1 MAFDTET
8 NRSVWASR
16 FAKLLLLSIINFILP
31 VLKKAVTAKTQSITK
46 GCHVAMVLPQPR
58 KGVIYGFL
66 KWKVTLATL
75 PNVSIGYDNK

>member
-1 MAFDTET
+1 MTFGGET

-16 FAKLLLLSIINFILP
+16 FAKSLLLSIINFILP
-31 VLKKAVTAKTQSITK
+31 VLNKAVTAKTQSITK

-58 KGVIYGFL
+58 KAVTYGFL

-75 PNVSIGYDNK
+75 PNVSIGYDNE